1 MICLLNSLLHLTAA
15 FQDEINS
22 AGHLQYSH
30 VTADKVSW
38 MPKHNLIEK
47 AAQSNQDPDDPGDE
61 SFFSIFQPQPS
72 ITTPATEGANK
83 NDDFDREMALAHV
96 FDFGLEIKRMVR
108 RLFVALSF
116 DTH

>member
-1 MICLLNSLLHLTAA
+1 MLCSLILLLPSNGDV
-15 FQDEINS
+15 QDEINS

-30 VTADKVSW
+30 VTADKVNW

-61 SFFSIFQPQPS
+61 SFFSIFEPQPS
-72 ITTPATEGANK
+72 ITTPATEGAHK

-108 RLFVALSF
+108 HPFF
-116 DTH
+116 T